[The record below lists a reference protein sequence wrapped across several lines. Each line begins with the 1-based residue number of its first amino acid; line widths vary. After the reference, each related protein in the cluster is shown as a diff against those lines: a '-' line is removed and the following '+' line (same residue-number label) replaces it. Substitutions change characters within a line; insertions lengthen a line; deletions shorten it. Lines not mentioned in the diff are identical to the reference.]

1 MSTVQY
7 FKLTSPSAGVGSMYA
22 DTRVKHSQRQSPNQR
37 GPDVNQGYG
46 YVCQTFDCSD
56 FYEVPGL
63 PKSKAE

>member
-1 MSTVQY
+1 
-7 FKLTSPSAGVGSMYA
+7 MYA